1 MSDIAYADLVLLNA
15 ALGQGDSR
23 YHVRYK
29 NETIACIEPPGEC
42 CQTDARRQ
50 EVLDCIRDYYR
61 QRGSLVSFSQ
71 DGLYFSIS
79 PLP

>member
-1 MSDIAYADLVLLNA
+1 MSNIAYADLVLLNA

-29 NETIACIEPPGEC
+29 DAATACIEPPGEC
-42 CQTDARRQ
+42 CQTSARRQ
-50 EVLDCIRDYYR
+50 EALDCIRDYYR

>member
-1 MSDIAYADLVLLNA
+1 M
-15 ALGQGDSR
+15 
-23 YHVRYK
+23 
-29 NETIACIEPPGEC
+29 EC

-50 EVLDCIRDYYR
+50 EALDCIRDYYR